1 MANIVGNTSVST
13 RFKELIREMT
23 QLNEEIQ
30 KIDVN
35 DFRAIREAR
44 KKITGMTTKLDELLE
59 MMKETVKEKKETP
72 HPE

>member
-35 DFRAIREAR
+35 DFGAIREAR

-72 HPE
+72 Q

>member
-72 HPE
+72 Q

>member
-72 HPE
+72 QW